1 MKLSPAAK
9 VAAGAT
15 AVIAVV
21 YVLGVIVLN
30 LLVSSHLTGQNDQR
44 LAERLAAVAHD
55 PAELSQPADPDG
67 SRPAAAGDAADA
79 AVPTAD
85 DDAAPVFVWAANTA
99 GTVTEHSLGAPALPA
114 GLLTA
119 HPPRDGLAFTARLGS
134 AGAFRLKLTRQG
146 SGWLIAGQSL
156 SGDAHTERLLLYAEL
171 IAGPFVLVAMFFGSL
186 VVGLR
191 ALAPVEQSRRRQLEF
206 TADASHELRTPLSVI
221 RAEADVALSSPREAA
236 EYRDALTRI
245 QGESRRLRQLVDD
258 MLWLARFDSRPPPPG
273 DEPVDLA
280 TLAQACA
287 DRFRAVGPAVTADV
301 GGPTRARADQRAA
314 GVDRPAG
321 RRADGQC
328 LPVRG
333 PRRAGQDRRPGPRQ
347 PGQPHRGGQRA
358 RDPRRGTAAAVRPVP
373 PHRRPRPGHR
383 PGPGHRRLDR
393 ALDRREVAGR
403 GLPAG
408 RGADERVLAAL
419 PAAPPVGPALVRERC
434 RWPAEPARLS
444 QPAKPARLGGPA
456 SWPRC
461 RVKKRTEL
469 SSSNTGTSWCRP
481 GLACRV
487 FSAEPNAPNRA
498 RPSSRGISSS
508 SHCSRNSTGMRIR
521 AAASAR
527 ASR

>member
-1 MKLSPAAK
+1 MKLNPAAK

-55 PAELSQPADPDG
+55 PAELSQRADPDG
-67 SRPAAAGDAADA
+67 ARPAAQGDNGDDD
-79 AVPTAD
+79 AD
-85 DDAAPVFVWAANTA
+85 DDATPVFVWAANTA
-99 GTVTEHSLGAPALPA
+99 GTVTAHSLGAPALPA

-119 HPPRDGLAFTARLGS
+119 HPPRDGLAFTARVGS
-134 AGAFRLKLTRQG
+134 TATFRLKTTRQG
-146 SGWLIAGQSL
+146 TGWLIAGQSL

-171 IAGPFVLVAMFFGSL
+171 IAGPFVLLAMFFGSL

-287 DRFRAVGPAVTADV
+287 DRFRAVGPAVTADL
-301 GGPTRARADQRAA
+301 GTGPRADQRAA

-328 LPVRG
+328 LPLRG
-333 PRRAGQDRRPGPRQ
+333 PRRAGQDQRPGAGQ

-383 PGPGHRRLDR
+383 PGAGHRRFDR

-419 PAAPPVGPALVRERC
+419 SAAPPAGPALVRERC
-434 RWPAEPARLS
+434 R
-444 QPAKPARLGGPA
+444 
-456 SWPRC
+456 
-461 RVKKRTEL
+461 
-469 SSSNTGTSWCRP
+469 
-481 GLACRV
+481 
-487 FSAEPNAPNRA
+487 
-498 RPSSRGISSS
+498 
-508 SHCSRNSTGMRIR
+508 R
-521 AAASAR
+521 AACLG
-527 ASR
+527 